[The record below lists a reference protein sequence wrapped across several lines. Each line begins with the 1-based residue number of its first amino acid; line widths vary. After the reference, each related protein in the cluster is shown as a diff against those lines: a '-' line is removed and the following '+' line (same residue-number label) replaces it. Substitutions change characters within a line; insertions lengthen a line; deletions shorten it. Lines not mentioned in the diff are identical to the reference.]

1 MARRPGRRPGP
12 TETRGAILSAA
23 REMFAEHGYDRA
35 TIRGIARRAEVDP
48 ALVHHFFGNKEQVF
62 VAAMEL
68 PFQPAD
74 VLPELLSGPQEEL
87 PERLVRFFFS
97 VWEDPDR
104 RAPFIGLLRS
114 ALTASGET
122 TMMGEFVTS
131 ALFERVAEH
140 VGVPERDATLL
151 MGQLVGVAMLRYVVR
166 IEPLASA
173 EVEDVIQGVLPAV
186 RSYIVRSPQPEA

>member
-12 TETRGAILSAA
+12 TETRGAILTAA

-74 VLPELLSGPQEEL
+74 VLPELLTGPRDEL
-87 PERLVRFFFS
+87 AERLVRFFFS
-97 VWEDPDR
+97 IWEDPER

-114 ALTASGET
+114 ALTASGDT
-122 TMMGEFVTS
+122 TLLGEFVTD
-131 ALFERVAEH
+131 ALFERVAKNL
-140 VGVPERDATLL
+140 GLPESFAPLL
-151 MGQLVGVAMLRYVVR
+151 MGQLLGVALLRYVVR
-166 IEPLASA
+166 IEPLATA
-173 EVEDVIQGVLPAV
+173 DIEDVIQGVLPAV
-186 RSYIVRSPQPEA
+186 RTYLERDPDTRG

>member
-12 TETRGAILSAA
+12 TETRGAILTAA

-62 VAAMEL
+62 VAAMEI
-68 PFQPAD
+68 PFHPAD
-74 VLPELLSGPQEEL
+74 VLPELLSGPRDEL

-97 VWEDPDR
+97 IWEDPER

-114 ALTASGET
+114 ALTTSGDT
-122 TMMGEFVTS
+122 TLLGEFVRN
-131 ALFERVAEH
+131 ALFERVA
-140 VGVPERDATLL
+140 GSLGLPESHAPLL
-151 MGQLVGVAMLRYVVR
+151 MGQLLGVALLRYIVR
-166 IEPLASA
+166 LDPVATADI
-173 EVEDVIQGVLPAV
+173 EDVIQGVLPAV
-186 RSYIVRSPQPEA
+186 RSYLEQNPQPEG